1 MRPREAEVLD
11 RARDAVDR
19 GAWDEAYAV
28 LAAADAEGGL
38 GPAALEEMA
47 VAALMLGI
55 PGLVGGFVALPLLGA
70 VLAITLAPTRRGL
83 AVAGMVCGI
92 VALALWIPV
101 ILAAAVTR
109 S

>member
-1 MRPREAEVLD
+1 MDVPAPPPPP
-11 RARDAVDR
+11 APP
-19 GAWDEAYAV
+19 
-28 LAAADAEGGL
+28 AAAAP
-38 GPAALEEMA
+38 PASGKP